1 MLDEVLS
8 INTSTAS
15 ADKVVSDEVAITH
28 KTRAMAGCQLF
39 Y

>member
-1 MLDEVLS
+1 MLVEVLS

-28 KTRAMAGCQLF
+28 KTWAMTGRQLF

>member
-15 ADKVVSDEVAITH
+15 ADKVVSDEVAIKH
-28 KTRAMAGCQLF
+28 KMRAMAGCQLF